1 MNGMSG
7 GRYFEI
13 VLQSLG
19 VTDVWLTAAKAA
31 AFGAILGIVPSYY
44 GLAVRR
50 APTEIP
56 IAASRATVACIVGVF
71 LCSALFV
78 VLR

>member
-1 MNGMSG
+1 
-7 GRYFEI
+7 
-13 VLQSLG
+13 
-19 VTDVWLTAAKAA
+19 
-31 AFGAILGIVPSYY
+31 
-44 GLAVRR
+44 VRR

>member
-1 MNGMSG
+1 
-7 GRYFEI
+7 
-13 VLQSLG
+13 
-19 VTDVWLTAAKAA
+19 
-31 AFGAILGIVPSYY
+31 VPSYF

-56 IAASRATVACIVGVF
+56 IAASRAVVAAIVGIF

-78 VLR
+78 ALG